1 MHIRLP
7 KYQMRFSI
15 LTIALISTA
24 MVQAAPVDKRS
35 ETVAQGEA
43 HNSPGWGSGNV
54 VNIPLT
60 APINACGNTVNWI
73 GVANPTDGNGCAN
86 P

>member
-1 MHIRLP
+1 
-7 KYQMRFSI
+7 MRFSVI
-15 LTIALISTA
+15 AIALVATA

-54 VNIPLT
+54 DNVPII
-60 APINACGNTVNWI
+60 APVNACGNSVNWI
-73 GVANPTDGNGCAN
+73 GALNPATGNACVNHQAKQH
-86 P
+86 